1 MKARDQLSQATQTI
15 AQIQKNFYDREDE
28 EDTENLEEEDENM
41 DETATM
47 KKYFQKSAVYKRF
60 KAEEDKELAQLD
72 QAELE
77 DQELAKMQKDYDA
90 LQKKVQAME
99 QNVKHEE
106 QVNDNL
112 AKQEQALTQKR
123 KQ

>member
-15 AQIQKNFYDREDE
+15 AQIQKNFYDREDD